1 MWISFPKFYKIVFAG
16 FFPVLVAIGI
26 GSYFMSNR
34 FADDEELVIH
44 TYKVISML
52 ETVSSELG
60 EAESARHGYVVLGD
74 QAQLREYQAAVQ
86 DVPQVLQ
93 QLQLLTADNP
103 RQQQHLAQLSPLVRT
118 RLELSRQAMAPQ
130 SHDLSP
136 AGPQADLSPQG
147 AVLDAQIRAQL
158 NAMEDEENQLLRERA
173 RLSARN
179 QRRSTAFLLLA
190 FLIASIMLVFL
201 FMVMSWEV
209 KRRTEAEVLAK
220 ENEERFR
227 LLVSGVQD
235 FAILRLDLDGRIS
248 TWNLGA
254 ERLFGYQASEI
265 LGQPLSHLF
274 RTCDKATPE
283 AHLRTALTVGY
294 VQDECQQLRKDNTV
308 FWSTAHL
315 TLLRN
320 EAGQPHGYALIT
332 RDITERREH
341 QQQITQREAQLNAF
355 FSNAS
360 VGLAII
366 DRDLRFQ
373 RINGPFSV
381 LNGLQPGENTGLY
394 VRDVVQNL
402 AAEIEPLIRRVL
414 DTGTPVLNHEITG
427 HAPTTPGVTGW
438 WLKSFFPIAREGET
452 VTQIGA
458 VVQDITALKR
468 AESTVRWLSGRLLQ
482 MRDDERR
489 RLARDLHDS
498 LGQTLTAV
506 KMNLAY
512 LSRDTSGLDERGR
525 NAMTESK
532 ELVDGALREVRTL
545 SHLLHPPMLDEV
557 GLLPAIRW
565 FTSGFSDRSGIEVKL
580 ELPSTLRRLPVEL
593 ETTIFRVVQES
604 LTNVHRHAHSPVA
617 LVRLEERENRVDLQV
632 IDHGRGIP
640 PEKLSS
646 RAEGPAI
653 GVGILGMRERLRQL
667 GGQLEIISNQVGTT
681 VRVIIPLTEADP

>member
-16 FFPVLVAIGI
+16 FFPVLLAIGV

-44 TYKVISML
+44 TYKVISL
-52 ETVSSELG
+52 LTTVSSELG
-60 EAESARHGYVVLGD
+60 QAESARRDYLLTGD
-74 QAQLREYQAAVQ
+74 EALLREHQAAVQ
-86 DVPQVLQ
+86 DIPQVLQ
-93 QLQLLTADNP
+93 QLQSSTADNP
-103 RQQQHLAQLSPLVRT
+103 RQQQQLAQLSPLIGK
-118 RLELSRQAMAPQ
+118 RLELSRQAIALRGYDA
-130 SHDLSP
+130 SHS
-136 AGPQADLSPQG
+136 GPQAELGLQ
-147 AVLDAQIRAQL
+147 AAALDAQIRAQL
-158 NAMEDEENQLLRERA
+158 KAMEDEENQLLRERS
-173 RLSARN
+173 RLSTRT

-190 FLIASIMLVFL
+190 FLIASIMLGFL

-209 KRRTEAEVLAK
+209 KRRTEAELIAK

-235 FAILRLDLDGRIS
+235 FAIIRLDLDGRIS

-254 ERLFGYQASEI
+254 ERLFGYSASEI
-265 LGQPLSHLF
+265 LGRRLSHLF
-274 RTCDKATPE
+274 RACDQDTPDG
-283 AHLRTALTVGY
+283 HLRTALNVGH
-294 VQDECQQLRKDNTV
+294 VQDECQQLRKDGTV
-308 FWSTAHL
+308 FWATAHL

-341 QQQITQREAQLNAF
+341 QEQITQREAQLNAF

-366 DRDLRFQ
+366 NRDLRFQ

-381 LNGLQPGENTGLY
+381 LNGLQPGENTGLTLG
-394 VRDVVQNL
+394 DVVQNL
-402 AAEIEPLIRRVL
+402 AAEIEPLIRYVF
-414 DTGTPVLNHEITG
+414 DTGTPVLNHEIRG
-427 HAPTTPGVTGW
+427 HAPATPGVTGW
-438 WLKSFFPIAREGET
+438 WLKSFFPISREGET

-458 VVQDITALKR
+458 VVQDISALKR

-482 MRDDERR
+482 LRDDERR

-506 KMNLAY
+506 KMNLSY
-512 LSRDTSGLDERGR
+512 LGRDTSGLDERGR
-525 NAMTESK
+525 NAMAESK
-532 ELVDGALREVRTL
+532 DLVDGALREVRTL

-565 FTSGFSDRSGIEVKL
+565 FTSGFSERSGIEVKL
-580 ELPSTLRRLPVEL
+580 ELPGALRRLPVEL

-604 LTNVHRHAHSPVA
+604 LTNVHRHAHSAVA
-617 LVRLEERENRVDLQV
+617 LVRMEERENRVELQV
-632 IDHGRGIP
+632 IDQGRGIP
-640 PEKLSS
+640 PQKLSS
-646 RAEGPAI
+646 RAEGPTI

-667 GGQLEIISNQVGTT
+667 GGQLDITSNQAGTT
-681 VRVIIPLTEADP
+681 VHVIIPLTEGT

>member
-74 QAQLREYQAAVQ
+74 ESQLREYQAAVQ

-93 QLQLLTADNP
+93 QLQSLTADNP
-103 RQQQHLAQLSPLVRT
+103 RQQQQLAQLSPLVRT

-136 AGPQADLSPQG
+136 AGPQAELSPQG

-294 VQDECQQLRKDNTV
+294 VQDECQQLRKDGTV

-332 RDITERREH
+332 RDITERREASGTD
-341 QQQITQREAQLNAF
+341 QPARGPTQRVLLERFGRPCHHRPGPAF
-355 FSNAS
+355 STDQWT
-360 VGLAII
+360 L
-366 DRDLRFQ
+366 L
-373 RINGPFSV
+373 GPERA
-381 LNGLQPGENTGLY
+381 P
-394 VRDVVQNL
+394 
-402 AAEIEPLIRRVL
+402 ARREH
-414 DTGTPVLNHEITG
+414 GPVLCGMSCRILR
-427 HAPTTPGVTGW
+427 PRSSR
-438 WLKSFFPIAREGET
+438 SFATSWTQARRCS
-452 VTQIGA
+452 IM
-458 VVQDITALKR
+458 K
-468 AESTVRWLSGRLLQ
+468 
-482 MRDDERR
+482 
-489 RLARDLHDS
+489 
-498 LGQTLTAV
+498 
-506 KMNLAY
+506 
-512 LSRDTSGLDERGR
+512 SRDT
-525 NAMTESK
+525 
-532 ELVDGALREVRTL
+532 
-545 SHLLHPPMLDEV
+545 HPPRP
-557 GLLPAIRW
+557 G
-565 FTSGFSDRSGIEVKL
+565 
-580 ELPSTLRRLPVEL
+580 
-593 ETTIFRVVQES
+593 
-604 LTNVHRHAHSPVA
+604 
-617 LVRLEERENRVDLQV
+617 
-632 IDHGRGIP
+632 
-640 PEKLSS
+640 
-646 RAEGPAI
+646 
-653 GVGILGMRERLRQL
+653 
-667 GGQLEIISNQVGTT
+667 
-681 VRVIIPLTEADP
+681 

>member
-1 MWISFPKFYKIVFAG
+1 MWIFFPKFYKIVFAG

-26 GSYFMSNR
+26 GSYLMSNR
-34 FADDEELVIH
+34 FANDEELVIH
-44 TYKVISML
+44 TYKVLSL
-52 ETVSSELG
+52 LKTVSSELG
-60 EAESARHGYVVLGD
+60 AAESAGRNYLLMGD
-74 QAQLREYQAAVQ
+74 EAQLREYRAPVQ
-86 DVPQVLQ
+86 DVPEALQ
-93 QLQLLTADNP
+93 QLQVLTADNP
-103 RQQQHLAQLSPLVRT
+103 RQQQQLAQLSPLIR
-118 RLELSRQAMAPQ
+118 RYLELSWQAVAPQ
-130 SHDLSP
+130 GDAPSLS
-136 AGPQADLSPQG
+136 GQQADLRRES
-147 AVLDAQIRAQL
+147 AVLDTQIRAQL
-158 NAMEDEENQLLRERA
+158 KAMEDEEDHLLRERS
-173 RLSARN
+173 RLSART
-179 QRRSTAFLLLA
+179 QRRSTTVLLLA

-201 FMVMSWEV
+201 FVIMSWEV
-209 KRRTEAEVLAK
+209 KRRTEAEGLAK

-235 FAILRLDLDGRIS
+235 FAIVRLDLDGHIT
-248 TWNLGA
+248 TWNQGA

-265 LGQPLSHLF
+265 LGRPLSHLF
-274 RTCDKATPE
+274 QTCDQATPE
-283 AHLRTALTVGY
+283 AHLRTALDVGH
-294 VQDECQQLRKDNTV
+294 VQDECQQLRKDGTV

-341 QQQITQREAQLNAF
+341 QEQIMQHEAQLNAF

-366 DRDLRFQ
+366 DRDLRFR
-373 RINGPFSV
+373 RINGPFSL
-381 LNGLQPGENTGLY
+381 LNGLQPGVNTGLY
-394 VRDVVQNL
+394 VRDVVQHL
-402 AAEIEPLIRRVL
+402 AAEIEPLIRRVFE
-414 DTGTPVLNHEITG
+414 TGMPVLNYEIKG
-427 HAPTTPGVTGW
+427 HAPATPGVTGW
-438 WLKSFFPIAREGET
+438 WLKSFFPISREGET

-482 MRDDERR
+482 LRDDERR

-498 LGQTLTAV
+498 LGQTLSAV

-512 LSRDTSGLDERGR
+512 LARDTSGLDTRGR

-565 FTSGFSDRSGIEVKL
+565 FTSGFAERSGIEVKL
-580 ELPSTLRRLPVEL
+580 DLPGDLRRLPVEL

-632 IDHGRGIP
+632 IDHGCGIP
-640 PEKLSS
+640 PQKLSF
-646 RAEGPAI
+646 RAGAPAI
-653 GVGILGMRERLRQL
+653 GVGILGMHERLRQL
-667 GGQLEIISNQVGTT
+667 GGQLEITSNQAGTT
-681 VRVIIPLTEADP
+681 IHVIIPLTEAA